1 MAEPDPSNVAPWYLR
16 NINQALELN
25 EDTGQVFVRT
35 GFEGNIIISGNVSI
49 PGNVDAHVSEIGTS
63 GTLTVPWMPVSIDG
77 NSNVRISGGNVN
89 AAVTG
94 TVAVSGITGNIAG
107 ITGNV
112 TIVDGGGSITVDGN
126 VGVTGNVNIGTMPNV
141 NATITGGN
149 VSVSGNVGVTSLG
162 NVVLTGNT
170 LPVSGN
176 VNANVSGSNVNVSG
190 NVGVSSLGNI
200 SLAGNALPVTGNL
213 TATIDNNASVIIS
226 GFSGAT
232 SDAFGR
238 LRVSEPFTLFDT
250 NARYYDHQQF
260 SSAINGTGNV
270 TYVQAQSSFQLSVGS
285 SVGDSVI
292 RETMKVFPYQPGK
305 SQLSLLTFCMN
316 TPKTNLRQ
324 RVGLFGANDG
334 VFFENDGT
342 YNYMVIR
349 SGSTGVEERVR
360 QDAWNGDRLTG
371 LGGATNPSGITLY
384 PDRTQIYYADVEWLG
399 VGNVRV
405 GFIINGTYIL
415 CHTFQHANQSGNTK
429 VYMTTATLPIRYEIT
444 NAGATSGASMMTQI
458 CSTVISEGGYNN
470 FGTTQ
475 SAGTGTTQKRLAT
488 AGTYY
493 PIVSIRLA
501 PTRLDSIVVPRQ
513 IDVLSPSVNYYRW
526 TLLQNATLTGAT
538 FAGTSPTG
546 TVQYDLAATAISG
559 GIEIQTGYA
568 SARELTQLSA
578 TDFFQFQIGRTLA
591 GVSDTVTLALAATA
605 NNADVLAELGW
616 QELT

>member
-1 MAEPDPSNVAPWYLR
+1 VSIFMATPDPSNVAPWYLR

-35 GFEGNIIISGNVSI
+35 GFTGNIVIEGNVVI
-49 PGNVDAHVSEIGTS
+49 PGNVDAHVSQIGTS
-63 GTLTVPWMPVSIDG
+63 GELTVPWMPVSIDG
-77 NSNVRISGGNVN
+77 NSNVTISGGNVN

-94 TVAVSGITGNIAG
+94 TVTVSTISS
-107 ITGNV
+107 NV
-112 TIVDGGGSITVDGN
+112 TVVDGGGSLTIDGN
-126 VGVTGNVNIGTMPNV
+126 VGITGNVNIGTMPNV
-141 NATITGGN
+141 NANITGGN
-149 VSVSGNVGVTSLG
+149 VTVTQG
-162 NVVLTGNT
+162 TNPWV
-170 LPVSGN
+170 VSGN
-176 VNANVSGSNVNVSG
+176 VNATLPSNSN
-190 NVGVSSLGNI
+190 
-200 SLAGNALPVTGNL
+200 
-213 TATIDNNASVIIS
+213 VIIS

-250 NARYYDHQQF
+250 NARYYDHNQF
-260 SSAINGTGNV
+260 SSATSGTANV
-270 TYVQAQSSFQLSVGS
+270 VYVENQSSFQLNVGS
-285 SVGDSVI
+285 ASGDSVI

-305 SQLSLLTFCMN
+305 SQLTLLTFCMN
-316 TPKTNLRQ
+316 IPKTNLRQ

-360 QDAWNGDRLTG
+360 QDAWNGDRLNG
-371 LGGATNPSGITLY
+371 AGGANNPSGITLY
-384 PDRTQIYYADVEWLG
+384 PNRTQIYYADVEWLG

-405 GFIINGTYIL
+405 GFIINGVYIL
-415 CHTFQHANQSGNTK
+415 CHTFQHANQTGNTK

-444 NAGATSGASMMTQI
+444 NTGATASASQMTQI
-458 CSTVISEGGYNN
+458 CSTVISEGGYNS

-475 SAGTGTTQKRLAT
+475 SAGTGTTPKRLT
-488 AGTYY
+488 TGGTYY
-493 PIVSIRLA
+493 PVVSIRLA
-501 PTRLDSIVVPRQ
+501 PGRLDSIVLPRQ

-526 TLLQNATLTGAT
+526 VLLQNPTLTGAT

-546 TVQYDLAATAISG
+546 TVQYDLAATALSG
-559 GIEIQTGYA
+559 GIEVQSGYA
-568 SARELTQLSA
+568 SARELSILSSV
-578 TDFFQFQIGRTLA
+578 DYFQFQLGRTLA
-591 GVSDTVTLALAATA
+591 GVSDIATLAIAATD